1 MEANLASPVEAA
13 GRAHTTHPNAVL
25 AGLIRSTDLD
35 MNPSIR
41 VGKLDLLQQAEPDND
56 DLEDDI
62 TQEPWNENPLP
73 AEADVLDSIYIEGDD
88 ITKLRI
94 RDFLSKFRDIFSKQ
108 LRPEPANIPPMHL
121 NVDVES
127 WENNPANHRPPRIQS
142 ALK

>member
-1 MEANLASPVEAA
+1 MNLIEAA
-13 GRAHTTHPNAVL
+13 GRTHTTHPNVVL

-94 RDFLSKFRDIFSKQ
+94 RDFYLNSETYLANSYV
-108 LRPEPANIPPMHL
+108 LNRPTYHL
-121 NVDVES
+121 C
-127 WENNPANHRPPRIQS
+127 I
-142 ALK
+142 